1 MNVQPVN
8 VLAAYAAHDA
18 RSRGRRHV
26 EPPAEYR
33 GEFQRDRDRIIHCNA
48 FRRLAY
54 KTQVFVNHEG
64 DLYRTRV
71 THSIEVAQI
80 ARSIARAL
88 QLNEPLVEA
97 ISLAHDLGHTPFGH
111 AGQDALNECMREYG
125 GFEHNLQSLRVVDEL
140 EERYADFPGL
150 NLSFEC
156 REGILKHCALP
167 KARELGDVGQRFID
181 RTQAGLEAQ
190 LANLADEIAYNNHD
204 VDDGLRAGLI
214 TLDDLCS
221 VQLVRRHADAVRAA
235 YPALPARRSIHE
247 IVRRMIN
254 EVVVDV
260 IRTSDELLQAAAPA
274 DIDAVRVHGSALIAM
289 SAPVREQ
296 HLELKR
302 FLRERVYRHHRVL
315 RMTSKARR
323 VLEALFTAFIGDVRL
338 LPEEYCEAANRAEAA
353 DGIDPGASPLVRP
366 RGAHLMSKDIANRD
380 RLIFALDVADADIAR
395 KLVEQLGEAVT
406 FYKMGLELFMAGE
419 YFPLLEW
426 LVARNKKVFVDL
438 KFFDVPATVAAA
450 VRQLR
455 NRGVTFATVH
465 GNQSIMQAAAEAKGD
480 VKILGVTV
488 LTSLDRGDLDDLGF
502 TCDVQQLVLSRA
514 RRALEAGCDGV
525 VSSGL
530 EAQLLRQY
538 IDDRLLVITPGIRPV
553 DNRPSDDQK
562 RVVSVEQ
569 ALQYGA
575 DYIVVGRPIRD
586 AADPRAAAE
595 RVQEQIAA
603 TLA

>member
-1 MNVQPVN
+1 M
-8 VLAAYAAHDA
+8 
-18 RSRGRRHV
+18 
-26 EPPAEYR
+26 
-33 GEFQRDRDRIIHCNA
+33 
-48 FRRLAY
+48 
-54 KTQVFVNHEG
+54 
-64 DLYRTRV
+64 
-71 THSIEVAQI
+71 
-80 ARSIARAL
+80 
-88 QLNEPLVEA
+88 
-97 ISLAHDLGHTPFGH
+97 
-111 AGQDALNECMREYG
+111 
-125 GFEHNLQSLRVVDEL
+125 
-140 EERYADFPGL
+140 
-150 NLSFEC
+150 
-156 REGILKHCALP
+156 
-167 KARELGDVGQRFID
+167 
-181 RTQAGLEAQ
+181 
-190 LANLADEIAYNNHD
+190 
-204 VDDGLRAGLI
+204 
-214 TLDDLCS
+214 
-221 VQLVRRHADAVRAA
+221 
-235 YPALPARRSIHE
+235 
-247 IVRRMIN
+247 
-254 EVVVDV
+254 
-260 IRTSDELLQAAAPA
+260 
-274 DIDAVRVHGSALIAM
+274 
-289 SAPVREQ
+289 
-296 HLELKR
+296 
-302 FLRERVYRHHRVL
+302 
-315 RMTSKARR
+315 SKA
-323 VLEALFTAFIGDVRL
+323 
-338 LPEEYCEAANRAEAA
+338 
-353 DGIDPGASPLVRP
+353 
-366 RGAHLMSKDIANRD
+366 IANRD
-380 RLIFALDVADADIAR
+380 RLIFALDVADAATAR
-395 KLVEQLGEAVT
+395 KLVEQLGEAVN
-406 FYKMGLELFMAGE
+406 FYKIGLELFMAGE

-426 LVARNKKVFVDL
+426 LVARNKQVFVDL